1 MDSMLQEH
9 RRCDLLL
16 ASAEEAFARADWVLF
31 RARVAALRE
40 ALLAHFETEEGVVFP
55 QFEQRTGLRAP
66 TADLCTQ
73 HKGMRKILEAL
84 ASASP
89 AHDPEGCGAE
99 LATFALLYRQHRERE
114 EGLLYPA
121 FAAPGA
127 APMPMPAMA
136 PVEPALDLRGLEPPQ
151 PIVRIFEALQRA
163 PGEPLRVVLPHEP
176 QPLYGLLRER
186 GFEWSGAQ
194 RADGGFDLTIR
205 RAGEVPTSG

>member
-1 MDSMLQEH
+1 MIREH
-9 RRCDLLL
+9 RRCAILLE
-16 ASAEEAFARADWVLF
+16 AAQQAFARSDWALF
-31 RARVAALRE
+31 RVRVAELRD
-40 ALLAHFETEEGVVFP
+40 ALLAHFEAEEDIVFP

-73 HKGMRKILEAL
+73 HEAMREILEAL
-84 ASASP
+84 ASVSP

-99 LATFALLYRQHRERE
+99 LATLALLYRQHRESE
-114 EGLLYPA
+114 EGMLYPA
-121 FAAPGA
+121 LGA
-127 APMPMPAMA
+127 ALDVPPIPPPLAPAA
-136 PVEPALDLRGLEPPQ
+136 PALDLRGLEPPQ

-186 GFEWSGAQ
+186 GFEWSGAP

-205 RAGEVPTSG
+205 RAIEVPTSG